1 VKPSSLLAL
10 LLPLA
15 TLPLA
20 SCGDDAAA
28 PAPPQAPPT
37 APAAAAPA
45 PGKPEDSG
53 GMRFEEVARRAGIK
67 FHMTFLRPEQ
77 GETFRINLYD
87 HGAGVCVADVDGD
100 GKEDIYLL
108 NQLGPNGLF
117 RNRGDGTFEDVTAAS
132 GTGLEEKICVGGVFG
147 DADGD
152 GDQDLYVTTV
162 RAGNVYLEN
171 DGKGRFRDATKEAG
185 LTLVAESM
193 SPCFFDAEGDGDLDL
208 IVTNTA
214 RWTLETFSEGLHYWE
229 GKWTLEELIDSEKQ
243 YDVFYLNDGKGRF
256 TDATEKSGLKGKGWG
271 GDVAVFDLEGDGDLD
286 VFVCNMFGSSSLYAN
301 DGKGVFTEVT
311 REVLGRTSWGAVG
324 ARVIDYDDDGLLDIF
339 VADMHS
345 DMWIPFDMDPSMVR
359 EKEKYGSFYGRAVKE
374 GWATAEKDRQFD
386 VQAAIRKEEVVFG
399 STLFRNLGGGKYEEV
414 SDRAGWETFWPW
426 GIVDG
431 DYDLDGHQD
440 IFIPSGMGY
449 PLFHW
454 RCSLLRNR
462 GDGTFGDVSGPA
474 GIDPPPGGPW
484 ADVMFKGKRGVRSSR
499 AAATLDVD
507 GDGLLDLVVNTFN
520 DRAWLFRNTSPKGTW
535 CGLKLVGTRL
545 HRDAIGAVVR
555 LTAGG
560 RTMTR
565 QVQAAGGYLSQS
577 TSVLHFGLA
586 GASKVEKVE
595 ITWPGGQAQTLTDV
609 PVGKVTVVTEPK

>member
-1 VKPSSLLAL
+1 
-10 LLPLA
+10 
-15 TLPLA
+15 
-20 SCGDDAAA
+20 
-28 PAPPQAPPT
+28 
-37 APAAAAPA
+37 
-45 PGKPEDSG
+45 
-53 GMRFEEVARRAGIK
+53 MRFEEIARRAGLK

-87 HGAGVCVADVDGD
+87 HGAGLCIADVDGD

-108 NQLGPNGLF
+108 NQLGSNGLF

-132 GTGLEEKICVGGVFG
+132 GTGLDDRICVGGVFG

-162 RAGNVYLEN
+162 RGGNVYFEN
-171 DGKGRFRDATKEAG
+171 DGKGRFRDATREAG

-193 SPCFFDAEGDGDLDL
+193 SPCFFDADGDGDLDL

-214 RWTLETFSEGLHYWE
+214 RWTLETFSEGLRYWE

-243 YDVFYLNDGKGRF
+243 FDVFYRNDGKGRF
-256 TDATEKSGLKGKGWG
+256 TDATEEAGLRGKGWG

-301 DGKGVFTEVT
+301 DGKGIFREVT

-324 ARVIDYDDDGLLDIF
+324 ARAVDYDDDGRLDLL

-345 DMWIPFDMDPSMVR
+345 DMWIPFDMGASMVR
-359 EKEKYGSFYGRAVKE
+359 EKEKYDSFYGRAVKE
-374 GWATAEKDRQFD
+374 GWATPEKDRLFE

-414 SDRAGWETFWPW
+414 SARAGWETFWPW

-440 IFIPSGMGY
+440 VFIPSGMGY
-449 PLFHW
+449 PLFYW
-454 RCSLLRNR
+454 RSSLLRNR
-462 GDGTFGDVSGPA
+462 GDGTFADVSGPA

-484 ADVMFKGKRGVRSSR
+484 ADVMFKGNRGVRSAR
-499 AAATLDVD
+499 AAATLDID

-535 CGLKLVGTRL
+535 CGLKLVGTRR
-545 HRDAIGAVVR
+545 HRDAIGSVVK

-586 GASKVEKVE
+586 GATKVDRVE
-595 ITWPGGQAQTLTDV
+595 ITWFGGQVQTLTDV
-609 PVGKVTVVTEPK
+609 PVGKVTVVTEPE